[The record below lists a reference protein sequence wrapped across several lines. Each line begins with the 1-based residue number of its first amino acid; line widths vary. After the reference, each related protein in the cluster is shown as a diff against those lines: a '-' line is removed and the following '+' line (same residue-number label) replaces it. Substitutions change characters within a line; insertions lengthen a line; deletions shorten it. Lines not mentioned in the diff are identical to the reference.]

1 MTETQRELITW
12 LIAVVPQKYLPPSV
26 VQAFEDL
33 KVGSGDGFQ
42 EVLEDYVLGTNKL
55 GYDFKL
61 MTREQIIERSY
72 EPDTISTVRL
82 VGAAGDRFGWSVRIT
97 HEPTGRYSYHLIQF
111 APPFDDIIY
120 PESVG
125 HDEPWNA
132 LRAAISELLERTG
145 K

>member
-1 MTETQRELITW
+1 MTETQLELITW
-12 LIAVVPQKYLPPSV
+12 LIAVVPQKYMPPSV
-26 VQAFEDL
+26 LKALEDL

-72 EPDTISTVRL
+72 EPDNISTVRL
-82 VGAAGDRFGWSVRIT
+82 IGSAGSRMGWSVRIT
-97 HEPTGRYSYHLIQF
+97 QEPTGRYSYHLIEF
-111 APPFDDIIY
+111 APPFNDIIY

-125 HDEPWNA
+125 YDEPWNA
-132 LRAAISELLERTG
+132 IRGAISELLERT
-145 K
+145 KT